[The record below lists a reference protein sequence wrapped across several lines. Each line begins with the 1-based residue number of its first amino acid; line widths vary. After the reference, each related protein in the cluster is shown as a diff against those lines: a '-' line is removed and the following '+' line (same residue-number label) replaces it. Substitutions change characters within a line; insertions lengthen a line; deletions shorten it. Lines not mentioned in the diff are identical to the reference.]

1 MTQET
6 ETTTD
11 TARWPTWAE
20 TRAKLNV
27 DEAAVAQARVELE
40 AEEAAYRLAEIRREQ
55 HRTQIEV
62 ARDMGV
68 SQKRVSEIE
77 RGDLTRTEVDTIS
90 RYVAALGGRIRIV
103 ADFPGH
109 SITVR

>member
-1 MTQET
+1 MTQEI
-6 ETTTD
+6 EATTN
-11 TARWPTWAE
+11 TARWPTWTE
-20 TRAKLNV
+20 TRATLNL
-27 DEAAVAQARVELE
+27 DEAAVARARAELE

-55 HRTQIEV
+55 HRTQTDV